1 TNYQPFKLFEQ
12 KFTFDVDFSQLHSGP
27 NGAPCFSP
35 MDADGGMVSFHFSS
49 LVSGV
54 TRRDQVWIGY
64 CDSQSPHDIKC
75 IDGEACINNWT
86 PASNSSNTVTSA
98 TGNCVRRED

>member
-1 TNYQPFKLFEQ
+1 MSSASLACPGRTTNYQPFKLFEQ

-35 MDADGGMVSFHFSS
+35 MDADGGGMVSFHFSS
-49 LVSGV
+49 LVSRV

-75 IDGEACINNWT
+75 IDGEAC
-86 PASNSSNTVTSA
+86 VY
-98 TGNCVRRED
+98 RRSKDIDTY